1 MPTPTTA
8 RSESRWARTALWAV
22 PTLVSFLIG
31 VFHSSRPELWR
42 DELASVS
49 ASGRSLGQLFDL
61 LGNTDASTGFYYLVL
76 HFWTAAFGDSLTL
89 LRMPSALA
97 MAGAACCVALTGRL
111 LFGRWAG
118 LGGGLLFALVPGI
131 SRYGQET
138 RAYAFVVCSVALA
151 TLLLVRAVD
160 AAARQT
166 PERAPEQAPG
176 QAAERVPEGVRPAVP
191 KGRWVAYGASLV
203 LIGLCHIVA
212 LACLAGHTV
221 LLLLHW
227 RRTRSARALR
237 WWAGSVVVAL
247 ALLTPLLILGQ
258 SQVDGQLF
266 WLKPPS
272 LKHPTAT
279 LLQMLRPMFSSTGY
293 LALFAVLSLCALLLW
308 RRHRDA
314 LLFLVA
320 SVVLPIAAIFVISR
334 VGSTSYWFG
343 RYMLFTLPAWS
354 VLTGAGLAAVA
365 RLAAGLLTAGQP
377 APGATPAAGR
387 TGPAV
392 RRRVFAAVTALGVA
406 AAVLVGYSDQVAV
419 RSYISHSWTN
429 YPLDSAGDAW
439 GYQPAAQFLLHRAK
453 PGDGVYYGGSH
464 LYMVGAGV
472 EYYLRGRLPLNQFL
486 TTESAADNGSYG
498 PTLCPDLASCVAGAP
513 DRVWLVMAPARPVP
527 EDAKVQKALLDSGA
541 YRISELY
548 NVPGM
553 SLYLLERK
561 S

>member
-1 MPTPTTA
+1 MPQQASLSHPVPTQTSPS
-8 RSESRWARTALWAV
+8 REPRWAGTALWAV
-22 PTLVSFLIG
+22 PALVAFLLG

-49 ASGRSLGQLFDL
+49 ASTRSLSQLFDL

-97 MAGAACCVALTGRL
+97 MAGAAACVALTGRR

-160 AAARQT
+160 GATRQAPNRQVPDAERPAAAKT
-166 PERAPEQAPG
+166 
-176 QAAERVPEGVRPAVP
+176 AAP

-212 LACLAGHTV
+212 LASLVGHAV

-227 RRTRSARALR
+227 RRTRSPRAVG

-247 ALLTPLLILGQ
+247 ALLTPLVMLGQ

-266 WLKPPS
+266 WLKAPS

-293 LALFAVLSLCALLLW
+293 LALFALLSLCALLLW
-308 RRHRDA
+308 RRHRDS
-314 LLFLVA
+314 LLFLIA
-320 SVVLPIAAIFVISR
+320 SVALPIAAIFVISR

-354 VLTGAGLAAVA
+354 ALAGAGLAAVA
-365 RLAAGLLTAGQP
+365 RLAAGLLTARQP
-377 APGATPAAGR
+377 ASGAEARAA
-387 TGPAV
+387 T

-406 AAVLVGYSDQVAV
+406 VAVLAGYSDQVAV

-429 YPLDSAGDAW
+429 YPLDSAGDPW
-439 GYQPAAQFLLHRAK
+439 GYQPAAQLLLRQAK

-464 LYMVGAGV
+464 LYMVGPGV
-472 EYYLRGRLPLNQFL
+472 EYYLRDRLPLKQFL
-486 TTESAADNGSYG
+486 TTESSADNGSYG
-498 PTLCPDLASCVAGAP
+498 PTYCKDLASCVAAAP
-513 DRVWLVMAPARPVP
+513 DRVWLILAPTRPVP
-527 EDAKVQKALLDSGA
+527 EDSKVQKALLTSGA

-548 NVPGM
+548 NVPDM